1 MKEDQA
7 NYLIMG
13 YSNTI
18 KAFDF
23 LDSVDCQS
31 SESDVE
37 DKIIIP
43 LLEKLGYSASD
54 WRSQVSVGKTKLD
67 FLVHPQNSSVICSPY
82 LVIEVKAPNKE
93 ISKSVWQIN
102 DYMRQSKAV
111 FGLLTNSHTFR
122 ILYNYE
128 GNITTVVSYSRVELI
143 KNFDLFYK
151 TLCKRTCL
159 VFNHALYRNQQKI
172 NFNFAKYFA
181 QKFDNKDMLGL
192 FQRKKLNTTDN
203 QQPVNQQEQQEIGL
217 DNKEKK
223 CMIITV
229 FNNKGGVGKTTTT
242 INLAAALNR
251 LGKRVLLIDVDAQ
264 ANLTMGLG
272 IDPLF
277 DVEQKGKKDIVDL
290 LTSTKVSLPDTI
302 IRRQWKDIELEVV
315 PSHIRLSNM
324 EATLIQTVDV
334 DRVLARK
341 LKNYKQEYD
350 FILIDPPPSFSKVNT
365 ISLMAA
371 SGILIPTQ
379 LSSYPVRALEYVID
393 RAYAVG
399 TYKDEA
405 LPILGI
411 AVSMYDRR
419 AASLKQEMTNKI
431 KEILNKVP
439 GGESI
444 SLFPEETWIPQLKVV
459 SLNPDKGY
467 PLCCAEFDN
476 DLTTSEK
483 ESAQV
488 AFDCYMQ
495 LAQHLIKTTQNQG

>member
-1 MKEDQA
+1 
-7 NYLIMG
+7 
-13 YSNTI
+13 
-18 KAFDF
+18 
-23 LDSVDCQS
+23 
-31 SESDVE
+31 
-37 DKIIIP
+37 
-43 LLEKLGYSASD
+43 
-54 WRSQVSVGKTKLD
+54 
-67 FLVHPQNSSVICSPY
+67 
-82 LVIEVKAPNKE
+82 
-93 ISKSVWQIN
+93 
-102 DYMRQSKAV
+102 
-111 FGLLTNSHTFR
+111 
-122 ILYNYE
+122 
-128 GNITTVVSYSRVELI
+128 
-143 KNFDLFYK
+143 
-151 TLCKRTCL
+151 
-159 VFNHALYRNQQKI
+159 
-172 NFNFAKYFA
+172 
-181 QKFDNKDMLGL
+181 
-192 FQRKKLNTTDN
+192 
-203 QQPVNQQEQQEIGL
+203 
-217 DNKEKK
+217 
-223 CMIITV
+223 MIITV

-242 INLAAALNR
+242 INLAAALNK

-290 LTSTKVSLPDTI
+290 LTTTKVSLPDTI
-302 IRRQWKDIELEVV
+302 IRKQWKDIELEVV

-341 LKNYKQEYD
+341 LKNYKQDYD

-393 RAYAVG
+393 RAYSVG
-399 TYKDEA
+399 AYKDEP

-419 AASLKQEMTNKI
+419 AGSLRQEMTNKI
-431 KEILNKVP
+431 KEILHKVP
-439 GGESI
+439 GGEDI
-444 SLFPEETWIPQLKVV
+444 QLFPEETWIPQLKVV

-476 DLTTSEK
+476 DLTNAEK

-488 AFDCYMQ
+488 AFDCYMK
-495 LAQHLIKTTQNQG
+495 LAQHLIKNTQNQQ